1 MASIQ
6 KRGNTYF
13 IAVSLK
19 SDIYGK
25 RLRETT
31 TFVPEKGLSEKK
43 QRKAAEEYAVLFENR
58 VKTDLSWMGERPV

>member
-43 QRKAAEEYAVLFENR
+43 QRRNMPFCSR
-58 VKTDLSWMGERPV
+58 TGSKTDLPWMGERPA